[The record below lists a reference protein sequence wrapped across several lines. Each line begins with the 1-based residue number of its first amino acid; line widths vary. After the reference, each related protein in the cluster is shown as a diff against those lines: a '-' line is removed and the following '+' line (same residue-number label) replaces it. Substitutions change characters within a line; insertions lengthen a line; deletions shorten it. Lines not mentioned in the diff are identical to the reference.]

1 MQKKNISK
9 LVTSYQDKTQSS
21 NRKMAQDI
29 CDRLGIP
36 DAISYNT
43 IRNWKEE
50 LASPKNP
57 ALLHLLAQQDDG
69 ARSEEASPDKQRD
82 DGCHKRHQIGGKS
95 TVEHGR
101 HGTSFSLTAPGKTAG
116 RFCG

>member
-9 LVTSYQDKTQSS
+9 LVASYQDKTQSS

-69 ARSEEASPDKQRD
+69 DLSVLAQSIINELAETPQ
-82 DGCHKRHQIGGKS
+82 
-95 TVEHGR
+95 T
-101 HGTSFSLTAPGKTAG
+101 
-116 RFCG
+116 